1 MKSALRNKGS
11 FICPPDIFANFY
23 NRKTNCE
30 LKGWVSEQTWSGAA
44 AVKVTRAQI
53 QAEAEKRESAARG
66 AKQATPAVQTHLD
79 KPLEENLNRT
89 DPDIVNASNVE
100 DAIAA
105 LRYNSNDSSQHC
117 KQLTDS

>member
-1 MKSALRNKGS
+1 MPFVIRGH
-11 FICPPDIFANFY
+11 ICPPGIFVNFY
-23 NRKTNCE
+23 NRKSNCE
-30 LKGWVSEQTWSGAA
+30 LKCWVSEQTWSGAA

-105 LRYNSNDSSQHC
+105 LRYNSNDSSQYC
-117 KQLTDS
+117 KQLTNS

>member
-1 MKSALRNKGS
+1 M
-11 FICPPDIFANFY
+11 ANW
-23 NRKTNCE
+23 
-30 LKGWVSEQTWSGAA
+30 KGWVSEQTWRGVA

-66 AKQATPAVQTHLD
+66 AKQATPAVLTHLD

-105 LRYNSNDSSQHC
+105 LRYNSIYFTPFFMSIITLYDNTSINAVVLFLCLFKD
-117 KQLTDS
+117 